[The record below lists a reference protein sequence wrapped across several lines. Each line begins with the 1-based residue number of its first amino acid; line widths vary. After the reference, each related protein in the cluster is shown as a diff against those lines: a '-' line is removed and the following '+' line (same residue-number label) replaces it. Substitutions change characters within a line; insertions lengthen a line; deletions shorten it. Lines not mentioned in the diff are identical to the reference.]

1 MILADDE
8 TTHLDPRLLG
18 AHLGS
23 VTDRDD
29 PEGLG
34 RVRVRIPGLVEPE
47 SAWAWPLGT
56 VGGGGDGCGFFA
68 IPPVGANVVVWF
80 AGGDVDVPLYAAAAW
95 PSPDGRSEVPPEG
108 QAGPDVRVMSTP
120 TFAIVLDER
129 PGSEALRLV
138 NRRTGDKVEL
148 DAVRNSVTVQATTE
162 LKLQAVGAITLQ
174 ALAITLNGR
183 PVAPSPEPI

>member
-1 MILADDE
+1 MILDNEA
-8 TTHLDPRLLG
+8 TPLDPRLLG

-23 VTDRDD
+23 VANRDD

-34 RVRVRIPGLVEPE
+34 RVRVRIPGLIEPE

-68 IPPVGANVVVWF
+68 VPPVGANVVVWF
-80 AGGDVDVPLYAAAAW
+80 LGGEVDAPTYAPGPW
-95 PSPDGRSEVPPEG
+95 SRPDGQSEVPAEG

-129 PGSEALRLV
+129 PGAAALRLV

-148 DAVRNSVTVQATTE
+148 DAVTNSVTVQATTE
-162 LKLQAVGAITLQ
+162 LKLQAVGTITMQ

>member
-8 TTHLDPRLLG
+8 TTHVDPRLLA

-23 VTDRDD
+23 VTDRHD

-47 SAWAWPLGT
+47 SAWAWPVGT
-56 VGGGGDGCGFFA
+56 VGGGGNGCGFFA
-68 IPPVGANVVVWF
+68 VPPVGANVVVWF
-80 AGGDVDVPLYAAAAW
+80 LGGEVDVPTYAPGPW
-95 PSPDGRSEVPPEG
+95 SRPDGLSEVPAEG

-138 NRRTGDKVEL
+138 NRRTGDKVEI
-148 DAVRNSVTVQATTE
+148 DAVRNSVTVRATTE
-162 LKLQAVGAITLQ
+162 LSLQAVGAITLQ